1 MSDNFYEKVVLILP
15 ALSEEEVQ
23 EVVKKISSLIVENG
37 GEILKIDNWGKR
49 KLAYTLNKQK
59 MGYYVVFLF
68 KAPSTAIKKF
78 EEFYKVYDPVFKF
91 MVIKLS
97 KQQVNA
103 LPAQIKGIPVEPS
116 ELASQV

>member
-1 MSDNFYEKVVLILP
+1 MLNNFYEKIVLILP
-15 ALSEEEVQ
+15 SLSEEEVQ

-37 GEILKIDNWGKR
+37 GEVLKIDNWGKR

-59 MGYYVVFLF
+59 MGYYIVFLF
-68 KAPSTAIKKF
+68 KAPSAAIKKF

-91 MVIKLS
+91 MIVKLT

-103 LPAQIKGIPVEPS
+103 LPDDIKGIPVKPS
-116 ELASQV
+116 ELISQV